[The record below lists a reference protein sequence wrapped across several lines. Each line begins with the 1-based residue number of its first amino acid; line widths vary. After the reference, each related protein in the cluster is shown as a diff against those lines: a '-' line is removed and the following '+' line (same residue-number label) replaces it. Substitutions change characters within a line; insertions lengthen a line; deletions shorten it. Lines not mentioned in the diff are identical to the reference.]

1 MFRKRKELERELEN
15 KKSIISMQSEQI
27 IKLNT
32 QLCQE
37 RTLRKQAEYKLSK
50 IESLQGIRSND

>member
-15 KKSIISMQSEQI
+15 KKSIISMQGEQI

-32 QLCQE
+32 QVCQE
-37 RTLRKQAEYKLSK
+37 RALRKQAEYKLLRA
-50 IESLQGIRSND
+50 ESELLK

>member
-32 QLCQE
+32 QLNQE
-37 RTLRKQAEYKLSK
+37 RTLRKQAEQRTKK
-50 IESLQGIRSND
+50 KA

>member
-15 KKSIISMQSEQI
+15 KKSIISMQSERI

-32 QLCQE
+32 QVCQE
-37 RTLRKQAEYKLSK
+37 RTLRKQAEHKLSIADRRK
-50 IESLQGIRSND
+50 HHENN

>member
-1 MFRKRKELERELEN
+1 MFRKRKELIRELEN

-32 QLCQE
+32 KLNQE
-37 RTLRKQAEYKLSK
+37 RTLRKQAEQKLSIADRRK
-50 IESLQGIRSND
+50 HHENN